1 MLNSTGIVSEPT
13 RQRVLRAAQHLR
25 YTPHEGARSLMTRR
39 THTIGVLLPDMHGE
53 YFSEV
58 IRGIDRAAR
67 ASGLHLLVSSSHGD
81 ENEAALALRAM
92 HGRVDGVLIMSPYV
106 EARVLVDALPAS
118 LPVVLLNTPDM
129 SACATTFM
137 IDDFGGA
144 KSMVE
149 HLLGR
154 GYTRIAHITGPDNNY
169 ESSERLRGYRAALGS
184 KSAGKAAVYTG
195 AFTED
200 SGYQAG
206 RQIAVA
212 SPRPDAVFASNDMM
226 AIGCLFALTEAGIR
240 VPEDIALAGF
250 DDIPI
255 ARFVTP
261 PLTTVRAQTAELGRQ
276 SLESLA
282 RAIAE
287 PGSVRRGSH
296 KLATQLVIRASCT
309 RAVKRVNDAITAAVR
324 RV

>member
-1 MLNSTGIVSEPT
+1 
-13 RQRVLRAAQHLR
+13 
-25 YTPHEGARSLMTRR
+25 
-39 THTIGVLLPDMHGE
+39 
-53 YFSEV
+53 
-58 IRGIDRAAR
+58 
-67 ASGLHLLVSSSHGD
+67 
-81 ENEAALALRAM
+81 
-92 HGRVDGVLIMSPYV
+92 
-106 EARVLVDALPAS
+106 
-118 LPVVLLNTPDM
+118 
-129 SACATTFM
+129 M

-184 KSAGKAAVYTG
+184 KSAGKASVYAG

-309 RAVKRVNDAITAAVR
+309 RAVQRVNDAITASVR